1 MRKLGIVF
9 ITCLYLLGATEAYQF
24 LKIPLLI
31 EHYKTHQQ
39 MDKST
44 TFSKFIEM
52 HYFKTQTYD
61 FDYQQD
67 MQLPFKSSNKTVSL
81 LNFISLLLTK
91 PNFDLKLALVNDKV
105 FCVHY
110 ISSWEHSISNSI
122 FQPPR
127 I

>member
-9 ITCLYLLGATEAYQF
+9 LTCLYLFGATEAYQF
-24 LKIPLLI
+24 LKVPLLI
-31 EHYKTHQQ
+31 EHYRTHQQ

-44 TFSKFIEM
+44 TFTKFIEI

-91 PNFDLKLALVNDKV
+91 PVYEVTVPVTNDKT
-105 FCVHY
+105 FCSHY
-110 ISSWEHSISNSI
+110 VNAWNQALSKAI

-127 I
+127 V

>member
-1 MRKLGIVF
+1 MRKWGIIF
-9 ITCLYLLGATEAYQF
+9 LMGLYLFGATEAYQF
-24 LKIPLLI
+24 LKVPLLI
-31 EHYKTHQQ
+31 EHYRTHQQ

-44 TFSKFIEM
+44 TFSKFIEI

-81 LNFISLLLTK
+81 LNFISLLLPK
-91 PNFDLKLALVNDKV
+91 PTYEVSIPFTNDKRY
-105 FCVHY
+105 CIHY
-110 ISSWEHSISNSI
+110 VNGWDQTLSNTI

-127 I
+127 A